1 MQNFEAW
8 IQHDSYH
15 SYHVMNLSCIKRLKK
30 LQKRFDNFYNLQLHI
45 FMQKE
50 DFNLK
55 RVKDPTPTKSYNS
68 LTSMFIGSVI
78 DIMKAFDN
86 NQWPLN

>member
-1 MQNFEAW
+1 V
-8 IQHDSYH
+8 S
-15 SYHVMNLSCIKRLKK
+15 LLCIKRLQK
-30 LQKRFDNFYNLQLHI
+30 LQNMLENFYNLQLHI

-50 DFNLK
+50 DFSLN
-55 RVKDPTPTKSYNS
+55 RVKDPIPTKSYNG

-78 DIMKAFDN
+78 DVIKAFDN